1 MSDFCGPMDC
11 SRTGSFVHGISQAR
25 ILKWVAKSYSRGS
38 SRPRD
43 RTSSLVG
50 RFLPLAPHRTQIY
63 KHAYIC
69 TYIYT
74 HTHIYIY
81 TIKSLKAQPPKLMRV
96 IIVIPIISLVT
107 QGWLNVTLWGRNRLI
122 LFHMWWGQPT
132 SSSTMALNIWL
143 KLDFKRRLVNW
154 REIINCF
161 CEV

>member
-122 LFHMWWGQPT
+122 LFHMWWGGT
-132 SSSTMALNIWL
+132 YIFLNYGI
-143 KLDFKRRLVNW
+143 KYIYICMCVY
-154 REIINCF
+154 IYIYTYIYTPMVF
-161 CEV
+161 C